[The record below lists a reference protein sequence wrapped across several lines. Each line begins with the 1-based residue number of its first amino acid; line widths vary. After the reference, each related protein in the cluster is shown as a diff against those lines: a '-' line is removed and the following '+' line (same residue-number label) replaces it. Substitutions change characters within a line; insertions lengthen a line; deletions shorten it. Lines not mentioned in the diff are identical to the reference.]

1 MSCAKHLVRRNKA
14 KKNWTYFFIA
24 LPLMGLVFL
33 FNYVPLMGW
42 YLAFIEYIVGQP
54 ILKCNFVG
62 LKFFKLLINSRD
74 FTRIMTNTCIFSA
87 YYMLMLILPPMFAI
101 LLNELKS
108 KRFSKLSQTAA
119 TLPNFVSWVLVY
131 SVFYAVFTT
140 DGVVNEVLSVFGA
153 KQSWLS
159 SKKDVYWFQ
168 SFVWAWKNVGWK
180 SIIYIAAMA
189 GIDQTLYE
197 AAAVDGANRF
207 QQAVHITV
215 PGLIPTFLVMFLLA
229 VGAFVKNGLEQ
240 YMVFDNAIVHKQI
253 ETLELYT
260 YNQGLK
266 LLDYSYATAVGMFQ
280 SVISIVLLFMAN
292 ALSKKIR
299 GESII

>member
-1 MSCAKHLVRRNKA
+1 MVMLV
-14 KKNWTYFFIA
+14 
-24 LPLMGLVFL
+24 
-33 FNYVPLMGW
+33 
-42 YLAFIEYIVGQP
+42 
-54 ILKCNFVG
+54 
-62 LKFFKLLINSRD
+62 
-74 FTRIMTNTCIFSA
+74 
-87 YYMLMLILPPMFAI
+87 LPPLFAI
-101 LLNELKS
+101 MLNELKS
-108 KRFSKLSQTAA
+108 KRYGKLCQTAA

-140 DGVVNEVLSVFGA
+140 DGVVNELFSVFGF
-153 KQSWLS
+153 KQNWLS

-180 SIIYIAAMA
+180 SIIYIAAIA

-207 QQAVHITV
+207 KQALHITI
-215 PGLIPTFLVMFLLA
+215 PGLIPTFFVMFLLA
-229 VGAFVKNGLEQ
+229 VGSFVKNGLEQ
-240 YMVFDNAIVHKQI
+240 YMVFDNAIIHKNI
-253 ETLELYT
+253 ETLELFT

-280 SVISIVLLFMAN
+280 SIISIVLLFLAN
-292 ALSKKIR
+292 GFSKKIR

>member
-1 MSCAKHLVRRNKA
+1 MTPQIKCKKP
-14 KKNWTYFFIA
+14 KKNWKYLFIA
-24 LPLMGLVFL
+24 LPLMALVLL
-33 FNYVPLMGW
+33 FCYVPLMGW
-42 YLAFIEYIVGQP
+42 YLAFVEYRVGQP
-54 ILKCNFVG
+54 ILSSEFVG
-62 LKFFKLLINSRD
+62 FKFFKMLLGSRD
-74 FTRIMTNTCIFSA
+74 FTRIMTNTSIFSL
-87 YYMLMLILPPMFAI
+87 YYMGMLVLPPAFAI
-101 LLNELKS
+101 LLNELRS
-108 KRFSKLSQTAA
+108 KRFSKLCQTAA

-140 DGVVNEVLSVFGA
+140 DGVVNELLSIFGA

-180 SIIYIAAMA
+180 AIIYIAAIA

-197 AAAVDGANRF
+197 AAAVDGANRWK
-207 QQAVHITV
+207 QTLHITI
-215 PGLIPTFLVMFLLA
+215 PGLLPTFLVMFLLA
-229 VGAFVKNGLEQ
+229 IGAFVKNGLEQ
-240 YMVFDNAIVHKQI
+240 YMVFENAIISKKI
-253 ETLELYT
+253 ETLELFT

-280 SVISIVLLFMAN
+280 SVISVVLLFLAN
-292 ALSKKIR
+292 GLSKWTR

>member
-1 MSCAKHLVRRNKA
+1 MTADPTARRARKK

-24 LPLMGLVFL
+24 LPLLALVFL
-33 FNYVPLMGW
+33 FCYVPLMGW
-42 YLAFIEYIVGQP
+42 YLAFVDYRVGQP
-54 ILKCNFVG
+54 ILSAEFVG
-62 LKFFKLLINSRD
+62 LKYFRMLFASRD
-74 FTRIMTNTCIFSA
+74 FARVVKNTCIFSA
-87 YYMLMLILPPMFAI
+87 YYMFMLVLPPLFAI

-108 KRFSKLSQTAA
+108 RRYAKLCQTAA

-140 DGVVNEVLSVFGA
+140 DGVVNQILSVFGA

-180 SIIYIAAMA
+180 AIIYIAAIA

-207 QQAVHITV
+207 QQVLHITI
-215 PGLIPTFLVMFLLA
+215 PGITPTFFVMFLLA
-229 VGAFVKNGLEQ
+229 VGAFMKNGLEQ
-240 YMVFDNAIVHKQI
+240 YMVFDNAIIHKQI
-253 ETLELYT
+253 ETLELFT

-280 SVISIVLLFMAN
+280 SVISVVLLFMAN
-292 ALSKKIR
+292 GLSKCVR
-299 GESII
+299 GQSII

>member
-1 MSCAKHLVRRNKA
+1 MTAITPQFKYKKP
-14 KKNWTYFFIA
+14 KKNWKYLFIA
-24 LPLMGLVFL
+24 LPLMALVLL
-33 FNYVPLMGW
+33 FCYVPLMGW
-42 YLAFIEYIVGQP
+42 YLAFVEYRVGQP
-54 ILKCNFVG
+54 ILSSEFVG
-62 LKFFKLLINSRD
+62 FKFFKMLLGSRD
-74 FTRIMTNTCIFSA
+74 FTRIMTNTSIFSL
-87 YYMLMLILPPMFAI
+87 YYMGMLVLPPAFAI
-101 LLNELKS
+101 LLNELRS
-108 KRFSKLSQTAA
+108 KRFSKLCQTAA

-140 DGVVNEVLSVFGA
+140 DGVVNELLSIFGA

-180 SIIYIAAMA
+180 AIIYIAAIA

-197 AAAVDGANRF
+197 AAAVDGANRWK
-207 QQAVHITV
+207 QTLHITI
-215 PGLIPTFLVMFLLA
+215 PGLLPTFLVMFLLA
-229 VGAFVKNGLEQ
+229 IGAFVKNGLEQ
-240 YMVFDNAIVHKQI
+240 YMVFENAIISKKI
-253 ETLELYT
+253 ETLELFT

-280 SVISIVLLFMAN
+280 SVISVVLLFFAN
-292 ALSKKIR
+292 GLSKWIR

>member
-1 MSCAKHLVRRNKA
+1 MTTATPVIKPRKP

-24 LPLMGLVFL
+24 LPLMALVFM
-33 FNYVPLMGW
+33 FSYVPLMGW
-42 YLAFIEYIVGQP
+42 YLSFIEYQVGQP
-54 ILKCNFVG
+54 ILGAEFVG
-62 LKFFKLLINSRD
+62 LKFFKMLLSSRD

-87 YYMLMLILPPMFAI
+87 YYMVMLVLPPLFAI
-101 LLNELKS
+101 MLNELRS
-108 KRFSKLSQTAA
+108 KRYSKLCQTAA

-140 DGVVNEVLSVFGA
+140 DGVVNELFSIFGF
-153 KQSWLS
+153 KQNWLS

-180 SIIYIAAMA
+180 SIIYIAAIA

-207 QQAVHITV
+207 QQALHITV
-215 PGLIPTFLVMFLLA
+215 PGLIPTFFVMFLLA

-240 YMVFDNAIVHKQI
+240 YMVFDNAIIHKQI
-253 ETLELYT
+253 ETLEHFT

-280 SVISIVLLFMAN
+280 SIISIVLLFLAN
-292 ALSKKIR
+292 GFSKKIR